1 MTLKEFYAAV
11 GGDYDATLNRIPK
24 ESMVLRFVKKYADDK
39 TYAQLTEAV
48 KAQDWETAFRA
59 SHTLKG
65 VAQNLG
71 FDGLYRA
78 AFALTEEMR
87 GGQAADGHCPL
98 RCRDAA
104 ATDCDRRRAAAGIR
118 TKNMRE
124 QKWNLGR
131 FIGRSSALLLL
142 FALLFLPSA
151 RAEEGENLPK
161 IIIGSDEYQPYS
173 YYNVDGSPQGV
184 DVEMAREAFRRM
196 GYAPVFRHV
205 AWEDKDEALEDGTV
219 DCLWSGF
226 MMNNCEDK
234 YTWARLNLFSRLVA
248 VVRADSAYADLA
260 DLAGCRAAVQATSW
274 AEYLLIRQDQ
284 PGIPKVKTVYSFSS
298 MEEVFAVMR
307 KGYADTIV
315 GHECVLNIF
324 LAENEGRYRKL
335 ETLLGTAELGVAFQ
349 KGTHEELAR
358 QLEQTLAEMAADG
371 TMAEILTAYGING
384 TVRMGGIESK

>member
-1 MTLKEFYAAV
+1 
-11 GGDYDATLNRIPK
+11 
-24 ESMVLRFVKKYADDK
+24 
-39 TYAQLTEAV
+39 
-48 KAQDWETAFRA
+48 
-59 SHTLKG
+59 
-65 VAQNLG
+65 
-71 FDGLYRA
+71 
-78 AFALTEEMR
+78 
-87 GGQAADGHCPL
+87 
-98 RCRDAA
+98 
-104 ATDCDRRRAAAGIR
+104 
-118 TKNMRE
+118 MRE

-151 RAEEGENLPK
+151 WAEEGENLPK

-205 AWEDKDEALEDGTV
+205 AWEDKDEALADGTV

-349 KGTHEELAR
+349 KGTHEKLAR

-384 TVRMGGIESK
+384 IVRMGGIESK

>member
-87 GGQAADGHCPL
+87 GGQAADGYCPL
-98 RCRDAA
+98 RSCDAA
-104 ATDCDRRRAAAGIR
+104 AADCAGRRAAAGIR

-205 AWEDKDEALEDGTV
+205 AWEDKDEALADGTV

-298 MEEVFAVMR
+298 MDEVLAVMR

-384 TVRMGGIESK
+384 SVRMGGIESK

>member
-1 MTLKEFYAAV
+1 M
-11 GGDYDATLNRIPK
+11 
-24 ESMVLRFVKKYADDK
+24 
-39 TYAQLTEAV
+39 
-48 KAQDWETAFRA
+48 
-59 SHTLKG
+59 
-65 VAQNLG
+65 
-71 FDGLYRA
+71 
-78 AFALTEEMR
+78 
-87 GGQAADGHCPL
+87 
-98 RCRDAA
+98 
-104 ATDCDRRRAAAGIR
+104 
-118 TKNMRE
+118 
-124 QKWNLGR
+124 
-131 FIGRSSALLLL
+131 
-142 FALLFLPSA
+142 
-151 RAEEGENLPK
+151 
-161 IIIGSDEYQPYS
+161 
-173 YYNVDGSPQGV
+173 
-184 DVEMAREAFRRM
+184 
-196 GYAPVFRHV
+196 
-205 AWEDKDEALEDGTV
+205 
-219 DCLWSGF
+219 
-226 MMNNCEDK
+226 
-234 YTWARLNLFSRLVA
+234 A

-324 LAENEGRYRKL
+324 LAENGGRYRKL